1 MSAGVQSY
9 RVEPGQRLGGEI
21 VVPGDKSISHRAVM
35 LGGIAAGTSR
45 VDGFLESEDCR
56 ATLSAL
62 GQMGV
67 AWRRLAGGAL
77 EIDGRGSAGLETP
90 GAPLDLGNSGT
101 AIRLLMGL
109 LAGQRVTAELTG
121 DASLKRRP
129 MERVAAPLRA
139 MGALIDTDNGT
150 APVRLHGG
158 AALKGIRFE
167 LTVASAQIKSA
178 VLLAALSA
186 RGTTEVVSPG
196 PSRDHTER
204 MLRTMGAPLVVS
216 DDGLRVSLEGPVALD
231 GTTIPVPG
239 DLSSAAFFVVGACLG
254 AREPVLIKGVGVNPT
269 RDGLLRILRLMG
281 ARIAVENARDY
292 GAEPVADLRVEP
304 GPLDGI
310 EVPGSL
316 VPLAIDELP
325 ILFVAAAAARGRTVV
340 TGAEELRVKE
350 SDRIAAM
357 ARALA
362 AVGVRVEET
371 RDGMIIDGG
380 PIEGGVV
387 ETEGDHR
394 IAMSFAIAALAS
406 RRPITIRDTG
416 PVATSFPGF
425 VDVAARANLAI
436 GVTGS

>member
-1 MSAGVQSY
+1 MSTHGQSY
-9 RVEPGQRLGGEI
+9 RVEPGQQLGGEI
-21 VVPGDKSISHRAVM
+21 VVPGDKSVSHRAVM
-35 LGGIAAGTSR
+35 LGGVASGTTR
-45 VDGFLESEDCR
+45 IDGFLESDDCR
-56 ATLSAL
+56 ATLTAL
-62 GQMGV
+62 GRMGV
-67 AWRRLAGGAL
+67 AWRQLADDTL
-77 EIDGRGSAGLETP
+77 EIEGRGSGGLESP

-109 LAGQRVTAELTG
+109 LAGQGVTAELTG
-121 DASLKRRP
+121 DASLRRRP

-139 MGALIDTDNGT
+139 MGALIETHNGT

-158 AALKGIRFE
+158 AALKGIRCE

-178 VLLAALSA
+178 VLLAALNA

-204 MLRTMGAPLVVS
+204 MLRSMGAPLLVS
-216 DDGLRVSLEGPVALD
+216 DDGLRVSLVGPVALE
-231 GTTIPVPG
+231 GTTIRVPG

-254 AREPVLIKGVGVNPT
+254 AREPVLLRDVGVNPT
-269 RDGLLRILRLMG
+269 RDGILTILRLMG
-281 ARIAVENARDY
+281 ARIAVENSRDY
-292 GAEPVADLRVEP
+292 GAEPVADLRVHP
-304 GPLDGI
+304 GPLEGI
-310 EVPGSL
+310 EVPASL

-350 SDRIAAM
+350 SDRLAAM
-357 ARALA
+357 ASALA

-371 RDGMIIDGG
+371 HDGMIIEGG
-380 PIEGGVV
+380 PIKGGVV

-406 RRPITIRDTG
+406 RGPITIRDTG
-416 PVATSFPGF
+416 AVATSFPGF
-425 VDVAARANLAI
+425 VDVAGGANLAI